1 MLDLIL
7 VIEASTRHASVALI
21 AAGAVVMDASVTSH
35 DPITGARVE
44 GLMPAIAT
52 CFERAQSSPQQL
64 SSVVCSAGPGSF
76 TSLRSAAALA
86 KGFCSV
92 LRIPLYTVP
101 TMELLVATA
110 RLSTGLYMTALD
122 AGRGEYYVSNVE
134 VLDGCITDI
143 TPISIVSGTR
153 LHTQASEQHATL
165 VGLGLDVDV
174 FPRASAVLALL
185 PRMTAAGPV
194 PIDTWEPRY
203 GRLAEAQVKWEAAHG
218 RLLVP

>member
-1 MLDLIL
+1 MSDLIL

-35 DPITGARVE
+35 DPATGARVE

-52 CFERAQSSPQQL
+52 CFERTQSNPTQL
-64 SSVVCSAGPGSF
+64 SSVMCSAGPGSF

-92 LRIPLYTVP
+92 LRIPLYAVP

-110 RLSTGLYMTALD
+110 KLPTGLYTTALD
-122 AGRGEYYVSNVE
+122 AGRGEYYVSNVAT
-134 VLDGCITDI
+134 LDGYITDI
-143 TPISIVSGTR
+143 TPVSIIPGTR
-153 LHTQASEQHATL
+153 LHTQAHERHATL
-165 VGLGLDVDV
+165 VGPGLDIDI
-174 FPRASAVLALL
+174 FPRASAALALL
-185 PRMTAAGPV
+185 PGIVATGPA

-203 GRLAEAQVKWEAAHG
+203 GRLAEAQVKWEALHG
-218 RLLVP
+218 RVLVP